1 MKKRTITHIVFILLL
16 AISVGIS
23 FIQVPP
29 NAARLLYLLSLGMAV
44 FALIVS
50 FALILVID
58 PLRERLQ
65 LIRIALASVLV
76 LIGPFTLRIWTSF
89 EWWMPFWVVF
99 SGLLLLEPR
108 GWKKNLPNLV
118 FTIAALALS
127 FFPTYAWIAT
137 LVVAVNGALYL
148 IVPFAS
154 KNRAFAFFISSYSAI
169 YSITALPNLSGALL
183 GLLIPMLVL
192 AIGCLEP
199 RIVHLRRNRIEN
211 DSIRQ
216 SELTIAHIEEKALKA
231 EIRPHFLLNA
241 LNNVRVAYHEDS
253 DEGRKLLDELIG
265 LETMIAEASKQ
276 DYIPIMQEIEI
287 IRGLIKL
294 FSLERKRDINFV
306 IDVKDKDLMIPPML
320 LEPLVENSLQHS
332 GIMNQD
338 DGEVLI
344 QEYEDFGFAIINVA
358 DNGQGQPLPSQS
370 RGIGLSNVI
379 KRIELL
385 DQGHMNITS
394 DDQGTSIEIRF
405 RLEQEEL
412 L

>member
-1 MKKRTITHIVFILLL
+1 MKKGTITHIILILLL
-16 AISVGIS
+16 AISIGIS

-76 LIGPFTLRIWTSF
+76 FIGPFTLHIWTSF

-99 SGLLLLEPR
+99 SGLLLLEPK

-137 LVVAVNGALYL
+137 LAVAVNGAFYL
-148 IVPFAS
+148 VVPFAP
-154 KNRAFAFFISSYSAI
+154 KNKAFAFFISSYSAI

-183 GLLIPMLVL
+183 GLFIPMLVL

-211 DSIRQ
+211 DSIMQ

-265 LETMIAEASKQ
+265 FG
-276 DYIPIMQEIEI
+276 DH
-287 IRGLIKL
+287 
-294 FSLERKRDINFV
+294 SL
-306 IDVKDKDLMIPPML
+306 
-320 LEPLVENSLQHS
+320 
-332 GIMNQD
+332 
-338 DGEVLI
+338 
-344 QEYEDFGFAIINVA
+344 
-358 DNGQGQPLPSQS
+358 
-370 RGIGLSNVI
+370 
-379 KRIELL
+379 
-385 DQGHMNITS
+385 
-394 DDQGTSIEIRF
+394 
-405 RLEQEEL
+405 
-412 L
+412 